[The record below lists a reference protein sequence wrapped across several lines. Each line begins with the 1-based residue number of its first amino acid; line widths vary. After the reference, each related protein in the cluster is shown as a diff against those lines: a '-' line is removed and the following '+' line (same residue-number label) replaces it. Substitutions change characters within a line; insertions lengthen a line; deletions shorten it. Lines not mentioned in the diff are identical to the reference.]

1 LQKKSCN
8 NDKSIRCTNRG
19 ILISLKNRREK
30 LVQLVSVL
38 YINGVIKKK
47 PNQRDSVPQ
56 GAMTMRSRKTMILAV
71 VVLFLFAASTA
82 FAKITVISVKGK
94 AAFKTGRTW
103 QPLRRGMT
111 LNQGTKVSTGVHSWV
126 KLRMFRSTVTVKPLT
141 MMKIYENS
149 SRKNRI
155 RTRIGLRRGSVRAH
169 VTRGRRVK
177 TVFKISTPVAT
188 SSVRGTIEEASHG
201 PSGSSFAAP
210 QGSFDVVS
218 RNGQRGVVFGRL
230 GFNQSGSRRGPMFN
244 HPLVLVNDP
253 NLTGSELR
261 GLFFTGFDNPF
272 GTGGILEI
280 LNGTIDGAQ
289 ILVDIQWPEPGK

>member
-1 LQKKSCN
+1 MSNSFQFY
-8 NDKSIRCTNRG
+8 
-19 ILISLKNRREK
+19 ILT
-30 LVQLVSVL
+30 VL
-38 YINGVIKKK
+38 LKKK
-47 PNQRDSVPQ
+47 PNQRDFVPQ
-56 GAMTMRSRKTMILAV
+56 GVMTMRSKKTMILAV

-103 QPLRRGMT
+103 QPLRSGMT

-126 KLRMFRSTVTVKPLT
+126 KLKMFRSTVTVKPLT

-149 SRKNRI
+149 SRKNRVN
-155 RTRIGLRRGSVRAH
+155 TRIGLRRGSIRAH

-188 SSVRGTIEEASHG
+188 SSVRGTIEEATHG
-201 PSGSSFAAP
+201 PSGSSFTAP
-210 QGSFDVVS
+210 QGSFWVMG
-218 RNGQRGVVFGRL
+218 RNGQNGVVYGRL
-230 GFNQSGSRRGPMFN
+230 SYDQSGAHRGEMFR

-261 GLFFTGFDNPF
+261 GLFFTGFDNPM

-289 ILVDIQWPEPGK
+289 IRVDIQWPEAPIGR